1 MQPQANPNPKGET
14 MAKKKRKGPTRACE
28 KCGTNYHPRKLACPN
43 CEAANPTY
51 GRKKKVVKKKVSKN
65 GRRKGK
71 RVAASGDSL
80 NAAIKFVESA
90 GGLKAAK
97 AAIEQIERIKNL

>member
-1 MQPQANPNPKGET
+1 
-14 MAKKKRKGPTRACE
+14 MAKKKKQGPTRECE
-28 KCGTNYHPRKLACPN
+28 SCGQRYHPRTLTCPH
-43 CEAANPTY
+43 CEAKNPTY
-51 GRKKKVVKKKVSKN
+51 NVVKKKAAKN
-65 GRRKGK
+65 GRRKGQ

-80 NAAIKFVESA
+80 EAAIKFVESA